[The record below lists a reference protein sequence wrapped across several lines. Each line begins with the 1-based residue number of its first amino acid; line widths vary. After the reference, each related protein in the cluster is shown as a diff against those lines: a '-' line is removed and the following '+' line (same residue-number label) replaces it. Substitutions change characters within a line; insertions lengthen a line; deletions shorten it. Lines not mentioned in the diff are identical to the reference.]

1 MKTLK
6 QVLNVRKIDCQVET
20 DVASYRGDAKNL
32 LKEISQREL
41 NLHVLE
47 CVALGF
53 FAFWGRGC
61 SSAKSAI
68 NKNIRGIYV

>member
-41 NLHVLE
+41 NLHVINLH
-47 CVALGF
+47 LDQF
-53 FAFWGRGC
+53 
-61 SSAKSAI
+61 SSEKSW
-68 NKNIRGIYV
+68 NIETVGNERTSNCKQIVN

>member
-41 NLHVLE
+41 NLHV
-47 CVALGF
+47 
-53 FAFWGRGC
+53 
-61 SSAKSAI
+61 I
-68 NKNIRGIYV
+68 NLHLD